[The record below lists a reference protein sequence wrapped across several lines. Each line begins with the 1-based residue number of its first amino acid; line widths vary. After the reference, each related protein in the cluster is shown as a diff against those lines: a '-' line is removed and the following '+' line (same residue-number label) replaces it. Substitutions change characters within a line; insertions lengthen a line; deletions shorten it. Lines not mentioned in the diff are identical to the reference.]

1 MGKAAK
7 FGHQTPTP
15 EMRDAVL
22 GAPKFT
28 QSLILVRTY
37 MLKVRTRIAVVSC
50 HQVLQ
55 VIFFTSC
62 WIRVTQWQKLV
73 DRPTQLIRQQTNT
86 GCFF

>member
-7 FGHQTPTP
+7 FGQTPTP

-22 GAPKFT
+22 RAPKFT

-55 VIFFTSC
+55 VRFFLL
-62 WIRVTQWQKLV
+62 RVGFGLGSGKS
-73 DRPTQLIRQQTNT
+73 
-86 GCFF
+86 